1 MILLAALR
9 SPEDNVMTC
18 ASAREMPQLGR
29 VQADIAV
36 NGRRLRERDRGGPSV
51 MSQHQYFVVDG
62 PFAGE
67 LEALDLEQHV
77 NEVALEDDDGHLAV
91 YKLDGDAAL
100 VFVANAS

>member
-1 MILLAALR
+1 
-9 SPEDNVMTC
+9 
-18 ASAREMPQLGR
+18 
-29 VQADIAV
+29 
-36 NGRRLRERDRGGPSV
+36 

-67 LEALDLEQHV
+67 LEALDLESHV
-77 NEVALEDDDGHLAV
+77 NEVALKADDGHLAV